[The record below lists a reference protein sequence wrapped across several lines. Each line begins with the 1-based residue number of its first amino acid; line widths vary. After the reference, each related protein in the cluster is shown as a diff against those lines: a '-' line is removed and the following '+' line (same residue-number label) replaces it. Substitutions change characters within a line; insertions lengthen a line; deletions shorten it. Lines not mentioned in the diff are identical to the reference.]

1 MSRAFVN
8 EDQAAAQA
16 SQPVERRVSDQ
27 PNYVTASGLAQLQQ
41 RVAALIAL
49 HSDLQAQGEHADK
62 QRLADTER
70 DLRYFRVRVQS
81 AQVVPPATSQ
91 DKVQIGSR
99 VRFVDEQDEEHRVQL
114 VGEDQADAARGLI
127 NWGSPLGR
135 ALLGAGPGDEV
146 VWRRPAGDLSIEVV
160 EILGEGGS
168 PSRPT
173 SDRVHL

>member
-16 SQPVERRVSDQ
+16 DQPVERRVSDQ
-27 PNYVTASGLAQLQQ
+27 PNYLTASGLRQLQQ
-41 RVAALIAL
+41 RVAELNALR
-49 HSDLQAQGEHADK
+49 SELQAQAEGADK

-70 DLRYFRVRVQS
+70 DLRYFSARVQS
-81 AQVVPPATSQ
+81 AQVVPAATST

-99 VRFVDEQDEEHRVQL
+99 VRFVDEQDQEHVVQL
-114 VGEDQADAARGLI
+114 VGEDEADAGRGLI

-146 VWRRPAGDLSIEVV
+146 VWRRPAGDQSIEII
-160 EILGEGGS
+160 EIGIEA
-168 PSRPT
+168 
-173 SDRVHL
+173 

>member
-16 SQPVERRVSDQ
+16 DQPVERRVSDQ
-27 PNYVTASGLAQLQQ
+27 PNYLTASGLRQLQQ
-41 RVAALIAL
+41 RVAELNALR
-49 HSDLQAQGEHADK
+49 SELQAQAEGADK

-70 DLRYFRVRVQS
+70 DLRYFSARVQS
-81 AQVVPPATSQ
+81 AQVVPAANST

-99 VRFVDEQDEEHRVQL
+99 VRFVDEQDQEHVVQL
-114 VGEDQADAARGLI
+114 VGEDEADAGRGLI

-146 VWRRPAGDLSIEVV
+146 VWRRPAGDQSIEVI
-160 EILGEGGS
+160 EIGIEA
-168 PSRPT
+168 
-173 SDRVHL
+173 